1 MFTRKVQHSDGQ
13 QHYAGRQFRAYNVLM
28 VALMSLGSM
37 GYGYSASIIATT
49 LAQPSF
55 ISYFELDTRPDGTQL
70 IATMNGLYQAG
81 GFLGVLTVSWFADRW
96 GRRFAI
102 GISALITLI
111 SGAFLAGS
119 VHVAM
124 FIAFRFFS
132 GAGAF
137 MIVAAVPIWMNEVVP
152 PTVRGILVD
161 CHSVGLLFGYA
172 LATWLGYAFYHLPP
186 TNNGAWR
193 APLAFQCLPV
203 FLLLLGLKWMPESP
217 RWLILRDRQEEAEQT
232 LRKLH
237 TAEEASVEFAQIQS
251 SIQHDRTL
259 EHSWWSMFA
268 KPSYRKRSLLA
279 IATTFSIQTSGI
291 LVINNYGPRLY
302 STLGFDTNRQF
313 IYQIGWITLAFGTG
327 IISFFVID
335 AFPRPK
341 LLATGVMG
349 CALSLLVLMVLVA
362 LYATSQSSI
371 ENPNQSGLQAGVAM
385 MYIYVCFYELC
396 LGGVQFAYLGELFPT
411 HIRAKGMVI
420 GIANICVMNI
430 MWLQAAPTAFENIG
444 WKFYLAFIIPGII
457 SAILMWIFFPDTLGV
472 PLEDIAR
479 LFGDHQEIV
488 LETPENEAQVPDA
501 SSTDLEKNALHV
513 ETTKN

>member
-1 MFTRKVQHSDGQ
+1 MFVKRKRDADGQ
-13 QHYAGRQFRAYNVLM
+13 HFEGRQFRPYNVLM
-28 VALMSLGSM
+28 VALMSLGSV
-37 GYGYSASIIATT
+37 GYGYNASIIATT

-55 ISYFELDTRPDGTQL
+55 NTYFELDTRPNGTQL

-81 GFLGVLTVSWFADRW
+81 GFLGVLTISWLADRW

-102 GISALITLI
+102 GVSAFICMI
-111 SGAFLAGS
+111 SGALLAGS
-119 VHVAM
+119 VHVGM
-124 FIAFRFFS
+124 FIAMRFLS

-152 PTVRGILVD
+152 PSVRGILVD

-172 LATWLGYAFYHLPP
+172 LATWLGYAFYHLPE

-203 FLLLLGLKWMPESP
+203 FLLLLGLRWMPESP
-217 RWLILRDRQEEAEQT
+217 RWLMLKDRFEEADQT

-237 TAEEASVEFAQIQS
+237 APQEAAIELRQIQQ
-251 SIQHDRTL
+251 SIQADKHL
-259 EHSWWSMFA
+259 ETSWWAMFT
-268 KPSYRKRSLLA
+268 KRSYLKRSLLA

-313 IYQIGWITLAFGTG
+313 LYQIGWITLAFGTG
-327 IISFFVID
+327 ILSFFVID
-335 AFPRPK
+335 RFPRNK
-341 LLATGVMG
+341 LLATGVAG
-349 CALSLLVLMVLVA
+349 CALSLLVEAVLVA
-362 LYATSQSSI
+362 LYATTPSAI
-371 ENPNQSGLQAGVAM
+371 ANPNQSGLQAAVAS

-430 MWLQAAPTAFENIG
+430 MWLQAAPTAFDTIG
-444 WKFYLAFIIPGII
+444 WRFFLCFVIPGII
-457 SAILMWIFFPDTLGV
+457 SATLMWIFFPDTLGV
-472 PLEDIAR
+472 PLEEIAR
-479 LFGDHQEIV
+479 IFGDHQE
-488 LETPENEAQVPDA
+488 LTEAEKDSGLPAAETN
-501 SSTDLEKNALHV
+501 SNDLEKSLSHHV
-513 ETTKN
+513 ENTKA